1 MPRLSVALGLLFAGL
16 VLPPTGFADQAKPAP
31 PNPAQT
37 TPVLVLDTTKGLIEM
52 EVFPTEAPT
61 SVAHVLA
68 LVGRNF
74 YRGLRVHWAQPG
86 VIQFGDPQTRDM
98 TKLWSWGSGGSGRPV
113 NVAETSKRPFVR
125 GSVGLAYRKDQPPTA
140 ADSQIFILR
149 TPNPELNGKYAMLG
163 RVTRGLDVL
172 DKLAE
177 RDMIRRLALKTDV
190 P

>member
-1 MPRLSVALGLLFAGL
+1 MSRLSVAVGLLLA
-16 VLPPTGFADQAKPAP
+16 GFALSTPGSADQTPAP
-31 PNPAQT
+31 TAPASPNPI
-37 TPVLVLDTTKGLIEM
+37 LMLDTAKGVIEM
-52 EVFPTEAPT
+52 EFLPADAPK

-98 TKLWSWGSGGSGRPV
+98 TKLWSWGTGGSGRPV
-113 NVAETSKRPFVR
+113 NVAEPSKRPFVR
-125 GSVGLAYRKDQPPTA
+125 GSVGLAYQTGRPPTTG
-140 ADSQIFILR
+140 DSQIFLLR
-149 TPNPELNGKYAMLG
+149 RANPDLNGKYAMLG
-163 RVTRGLDVL
+163 RVTGGLDVL

-177 RDMIRRLALKTDV
+177 RDLIRQLVLKTDA